1 MRARVVVAGIVFA
14 AFWVASVASAEAGDP
29 RKGKETYAKFCT
41 TCHGAVGKGDGPMGA
56 GMNPKPKDLSDKAYN
71 RSLKDDYL
79 VKLIK
84 EGGAALGKSP
94 MMPKFGGTLKES
106 ELADVIAFLRSLA
119 K

>member
-1 MRARVVVAGIVFA
+1 MRVPIVVGGIAFA
-14 AFWVASVASAEAGDP
+14 AFWVASVAPAEAGDA

-41 TCHGAVGKGDGPMGA
+41 TCHGATGKGDGPMGA

-79 VKLIK
+79 VKLIQ
-84 EGGAALGKSP
+84 EGGPALGKSP
-94 MMPKFGGTLKES
+94 MMPKFGGTLKENDV
-106 ELADVIAFLRSLA
+106 ADVIAFLRSLA